1 MSDEPKPTKEEAEDY
16 LCSCK
21 FVAPDDKDARNDV
34 LRRRSRTVDEW
45 EASVNRC
52 MEIVDDRLNEIER
65 RIKEKAEG
73 GTG

>member
-1 MSDEPKPTKEEAEDY
+1 MSDDPKKIQDDAEDY

-21 FVAPDDKDARNDV
+21 FVAPDDKDAKNDI

-52 MEIVDDRLNEIER
+52 MEIVGDRLDAIER
-65 RIKEKAEG
+65 QIMEKAEG
-73 GTG
+73 NK